1 MNKLIAL
8 GNLGHAASVRTVEHP
23 TRGSQPVVNFS
34 LAVKLGYGERER
46 TQWYEC
52 AWWGERAE
60 RASQWLTKGKRV
72 LVEGEPELELYE
84 KRDGTKGA
92 KVVVRVVSVD
102 FADAAKGPAA
112 QAMETAAA
120 AATVAEEKP
129 AEYVPY

>member
-34 LAVKLGYGERER
+34 LAVKIGYGDRER

-52 AWWGERAE
+52 TWWGERAE
-60 RASQWLTKGKRV
+60 RVSQWLTKGKRV

-92 KVVVRVVSVD
+92 KVVLRVLSVD
-102 FADAAKGPAA
+102 FADAGSRSEGPASA
-112 QAMETAAA
+112 PAAA
-120 AATVAEEKP
+120 PVAEEKP
-129 AEYVPY
+129 AEDVPY